1 MNDGAYQ
8 FVQGFLSEDSGKE
21 EEAEHEKD
29 GEKLQDSREEPGRLG
44 LCLRGALALLVL
56 VLVGRGSRLR
66 PLLGLGPESS
76 CKTSVRE

>member
-56 VLVGRGSRLR
+56 MRRGPRLR